1 MSKEVTE
8 VMQLALTALEKSFQ
22 AYRGYG
28 EYLSYV
34 DVDASTHAIIALRKE
49 LGLPEWKSAEF
60 NMEYLRKEL
69 VKRDHYRAAL
79 KDGL

>member
-1 MSKEVTE
+1 MSKEV
-8 VMQLALTALEKSFQ
+8 MQIALTALEKSFQ

-28 EYLSYV
+28 EYMSYV
-34 DVDASTHAIIALRKE
+34 DVDASTHAIVALRKE
-49 LGLPEWKSAEF
+49 LDLPEYEYAEF
-60 NMEYLRKEL
+60 NWEYLRKER